1 MVINFLIIVGLPKQD
16 WLHVFVQH
24 GGPNDMSD
32 STGSFTRKQVS
43 DTRSEAVTLVTRI
56 IPIKI
61 RKENKIIKTIFKTV
75 P

>member
-1 MVINFLIIVGLPKQD
+1 
-16 WLHVFVQH
+16 
-24 GGPNDMSD
+24 MSD